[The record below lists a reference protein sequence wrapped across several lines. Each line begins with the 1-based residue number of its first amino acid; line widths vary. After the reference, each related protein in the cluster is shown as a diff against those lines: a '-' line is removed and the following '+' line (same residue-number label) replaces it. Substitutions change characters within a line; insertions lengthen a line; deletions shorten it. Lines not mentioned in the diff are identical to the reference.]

1 MISKMEDSANK
12 NVQKENYKN
21 IFTTV
26 VKTVQKRDSM
36 VLNSLRRKY

>member
-1 MISKMEDSANK
+1 MISKIEDSANK

-21 IFTTV
+21 IFTMV